1 MPSHQLP
8 QLSPRT
14 ASRSLFPGAQ
24 SERFLFCL
32 FVWPGAGACGAQLC
46 NFTKA
51 FGEKTGDSIW
61 QKGTGLEGEAADLGV
76 GVEVLCACVYDR
88 ERER

>member
-8 QLSPRT
+8 RLTPRT

-24 SERFLFCL
+24 PERFLFCL
-32 FVWPGAGACGAQLC
+32 FVWPGAVACQAQLC

-51 FGEKTGDSIW
+51 FREKTGDNFW
-61 QKGTGLEGEAADLGV
+61 QEGIELEGEAAELGM
-76 GVEVLCACVYDR
+76 GVELHVCV
-88 ERER
+88 